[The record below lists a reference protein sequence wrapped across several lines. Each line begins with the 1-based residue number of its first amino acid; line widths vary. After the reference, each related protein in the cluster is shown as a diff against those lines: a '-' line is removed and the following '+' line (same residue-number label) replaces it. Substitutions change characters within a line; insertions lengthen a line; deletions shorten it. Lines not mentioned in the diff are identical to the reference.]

1 MTAVVPDASVRLS
14 ISGMSCAG
22 CVATIENALKNVPG
36 VTEATVNFAEHTATV
51 TGAADPQALIAAVR
65 AASYDAAILR
75 GLDDESEKEAA
86 ERTHYRRLL
95 RKFIV
100 AAAVGAPLMA
110 AEWLGFLP
118 HIGAPGTLAF
128 WLAVAAVSLFVLV
141 YSAGHMFVG
150 AWKSLRAHNANMDTL
165 IALGTGAAWVY
176 SAAVIMFPGIVP
188 ASARHAYFE
197 AAAIIIALVNLGQA
211 LEMRARGKTSEAIK
225 RLIGLQPKTAR
236 VLRDGVEIDMPI
248 SEVGLDE
255 TLRVRPGEKIPVD
268 GVVVDGHSLIDESM
282 LTGEPMPVD
291 KKAGD
296 EVVGGTL
303 NTSGTFLFQ
312 AKRIGADTALARII
326 EMVRRAQSS
335 KPAIGRLADKISS
348 VFVPAVLIIAVLTLL
363 AWYNVGPEPK
373 LSFMLVTTMTVLII
387 ACPCAL
393 GLATPIS
400 IMVGVG
406 KAAEFGI
413 LIRNGEALQQAGKLT
428 TVVLDKT
435 GTVTA
440 GHPAVT
446 ALVPVNGFDDKQL
459 LVLAASLETGSEH
472 PLAQAIV
479 EAARARNLLLLPL
492 SGFEAVTGRGVR
504 GAVDGDVQG
513 RTSAAGA
520 GSARAAK
527 TVFFGNAR
535 LMEEQGIELGD
546 LPARAA
552 TLAAAAQTP
561 MYLAV
566 DGKVAGIVAV
576 ADPIKPDSKAAIARM
591 HALGLKVVMITGD
604 NRATAEAVARQVGI
618 DAVLAEVLPGDKAAK
633 VAELQSRG
641 EVVGMVGDGIN
652 DAPALAQADV
662 GYAIGT
668 GTDIAIESA
677 DVTLMRGS
685 LHGVPDAIA
694 ISKATVR
701 NIKQNLFGAF
711 IYNVLGIP
719 IAAGVLYPFTGLLL
733 NPVIAGAAMALSSV
747 TVVSNANRLRW
758 LRPA

>member
-1 MTAVVPDASVRLS
+1 M
-14 ISGMSCAG
+14 
-22 CVATIENALKNVPG
+22 
-36 VTEATVNFAEHTATV
+36 
-51 TGAADPQALIAAVR
+51 
-65 AASYDAAILR
+65 
-75 GLDDESEKEAA
+75 LDGKHPRS
-86 ERTHYRRLL
+86 
-95 RKFIV
+95 
-100 AAAVGAPLMA
+100 
-110 AEWLGFLP
+110 
-118 HIGAPGTLAF
+118 
-128 WLAVAAVSLFVLV
+128 
-141 YSAGHMFVG
+141 
-150 AWKSLRAHNANMDTL
+150 
-165 IALGTGAAWVY
+165 
-176 SAAVIMFPGIVP
+176 
-188 ASARHAYFE
+188 
-197 AAAIIIALVNLGQA
+197 
-211 LEMRARGKTSEAIK
+211 RARGKPSEAIK

-236 VLRDGVEIDMPI
+236 VIRNGQEMDVPI

-268 GVVVDGHSLIDESM
+268 GVIIEGHSSVDESM
-282 LTGEPMPVD
+282 LTGEPMPVE
-291 KKAGD
+291 KKVGD
-296 EVVGGTL
+296 EVTGGTL

-312 AKRIGADTALARII
+312 AKHIGADTALARII

-363 AWYNVGPEPK
+363 AWFNLGPEPK

-406 KAAEFGI
+406 KAAEYGI

-440 GHPAVT
+440 GHPTVT
-446 ALVPVNGFDDKQL
+446 MLVPIAGFDDKQL
-459 LVLAASLETGSEH
+459 LIFAASLEAGSEH

-479 EAARARNLLLLPL
+479 EAAHTRSLSLLPL
-492 SGFEAVTGRGVR
+492 SGFEALTGRGVR
-504 GAVDGDVQG
+504 GSVDG
-513 RTSAAGA
+513 
-520 GSARAAK
+520 RA
-527 TVFFGNAR
+527 VLFGNAR
-535 LMEEQGIELGD
+535 FMNEQGIELDD
-546 LPARAA
+546 LPTRAA
-552 TLAAAAQTP
+552 QLAEQAQTP

-566 DGKVAGIVAV
+566 DGKAAGIVAV

-604 NRATAEAVARQVGI
+604 NHATADAVARQVGI
-618 DAVLAEVLPGDKAAK
+618 DEVLAEVLPGDKAAK
-633 VAELQSRG
+633 VAELQGRG
-641 EVVGMVGDGIN
+641 KVVGMVGDGIN

-668 GTDIAIESA
+668 GTDVAIESA

-694 ISKATVR
+694 ISRATVR

-719 IAAGVLYPFTGLLL
+719 IAAGVLYPFIGLLL
-733 NPVIAGAAMALSSV
+733 NPVIAGAAMAMSSV

-758 LRPA
+758 LTPT

>member
-1 MTAVVPDASVRLS
+1 MTPTASDSVVRLS
-14 ISGMSCAG
+14 ISGMTCAG
-22 CVATIENALKNVPG
+22 CVTTVETALKNTPG

-51 TGAADPQALIAAVR
+51 SGTADPQTLIAAVR
-65 AASYDAAILR
+65 TASYDAAVLR
-75 GLDDESEKEAA
+75 GDDDESKKEVA
-86 ERTHYRRLL
+86 EMVHTRRLM
-95 RKFIV
+95 RRFIV
-100 AAAVGAPLMA
+100 AAVVGAPLMA
-110 AEWLGFLP
+110 AEWLGVMP
-118 HIGAPGTLAF
+118 HLDAPGTLPF

-150 AWKSLRAHNANMDTL
+150 AWKSFRAHNANMDTL
-165 IALGTGAAWVY
+165 IALGTGTAWVY
-176 SAAVIMFPGIVP
+176 SALVVLWPALVP
-188 ASARHAYFE
+188 EAARHAYFE
-197 AAAIIIALVNLGQA
+197 AAAIIIALINLGQA
-211 LEMRARGKTSEAIK
+211 LEMRARGKTSQAIK
-225 RLIGLQPKTAR
+225 RLIGLQPKVAR
-236 VLRDGVEIDMPI
+236 VVRNGQEVDIPI

-255 TLRVRPGEKIPVD
+255 TVRVRPGEKIPVD
-268 GVVVDGHSLIDESM
+268 GVMLEGHSSVDESM
-282 LTGEPMPVD
+282 LTGEPMPVE
-291 KKAGD
+291 KKTGD
-296 EVVGGTL
+296 TVTGGTL

-312 AKRIGADTALARII
+312 AKRIGSDTALARII

-348 VFVPAVLIIAVLTLL
+348 VFVPTVLIIAVLTLL
-363 AWYNVGPEPK
+363 AWFNFGPEPK

-440 GHPAVT
+440 GHPTVT
-446 ALVPVNGFDDKQL
+446 ALVPVNGFDNQQL
-459 LVLAASLETGSEH
+459 LTLAASLEAGSEH

-479 EAARARNLLLLPL
+479 NAAREKNLVLSPL
-492 SGFEAVTGRGVR
+492 TGFEALSGRGVR
-504 GAVDGDVQG
+504 GLVGG
-513 RTSAAGA
+513 
-520 GSARAAK
+520 K

-535 LMEEQGIELGD
+535 LMGEQGMKLGEL
-546 LPARAA
+546 PVRA
-552 TLAAAAQTP
+552 TQLAEQAQTP

-566 DGKVAGIVAV
+566 DGKMAGIVAV

-633 VAELQSRG
+633 VAELQGRG

-668 GTDIAIESA
+668 GTDVAIESA
-677 DVTLMRGS
+677 DVALMRGS
-685 LHGVPDAIA
+685 LHGVSDAIA
-694 ISKATVR
+694 ISRATVR

-719 IAAGVLYPFTGLLL
+719 VAAGVLYPFVGLLL
-733 NPVIAGAAMALSSV
+733 NPVIASAAMAMSSV

-758 LRPA
+758 LSPT